1 MRFSVKN
8 ESCTIFTQL
17 SKKYK
22 QKERVTKMKKLLAL
36 LLAVAIMAG
45 VCCFEVSAVPDP
57 DYMPEPTETYTAAND
72 KIHEFNYCYTNAQDD
87 DELIVRVSFNPQGN
101 VEEEIYQVI
110 YERTGWTYDD
120 LLEYSYRDF
129 VNFEGEDISESEKLE
144 IKEKINAYVTMED
157 ELYKQY
163 EEKYAKQFIYSTGLN
178 FEYVSSNAIKY
189 RGEPVAI
196 GYACVHMCLTKSEIN
211 QVYQMDD
218 VTKITCFRRKDGTT
232 PAQPEYPDK
241 IDLREYN
248 VNKQEFLAAADDKL
262 MIADIDLVGED
273 YDLFF
278 EEMGIAPESFGKA
291 VIYND
296 MYALNYG
303 KNIKI
308 CLTKAEIYKAA
319 ELDCVDNI
327 GVSIDP
333 DGWNM
338 LHCTKGDVNGDRS
351 LDISDAVEI
360 QKFAVDKNE
369 FSEKQEELGDF
380 NTDGKCDTID
390 SAAIQRA
397 LVAE

>member
-1 MRFSVKN
+1 
-8 ESCTIFTQL
+8 
-17 SKKYK
+17 
-22 QKERVTKMKKLLAL
+22 MKKLIAL

-45 VCCFEVSAVPDP
+45 ICCFEVSAVIDP
-57 DYMPEPTETYTAAND
+57 DYITGELDTYGAAND
-72 KIHEFNYCYTNAQDD
+72 KIFEFNHCYTNAQDD

-144 IKEKINAYVTMED
+144 IKEKINVYVTMED

-163 EEKYAKQFIYSTGLN
+163 EEKYAKQFMDSTGLDI
-178 FEYVSSNAIKY
+178 EYISSNAIKY
-189 RGEPVAI
+189 REEPVAI
-196 GYACVHMCLTKSEIN
+196 GYACVHMCLTKSEID
-211 QVYQMDD
+211 QIYQMDD
-218 VTKITCFRRKDGTT
+218 VREITCFRRKDTT
-232 PAQPEYPDK
+232 IPAQPEFPDR

-248 VNKQEFLAAADDKL
+248 VNRQEFLAAADDKL
-262 MIADIDLVGED
+262 MIADIDLVSED

-278 EEMGIAPESFGKA
+278 EEMEIAPDMFGKA

-333 DGWNM
+333 GGWSM
-338 LHCTKGDVNGDRS
+338 LHCTKGDVNGDRA
-351 LDISDAVEI
+351 LDITDAVDI
-360 QKFAVDKNE
+360 QKYSVDKTE
-369 FSEKQEELGDF
+369 FSEKQEEIGDY
-380 NTDGKCDTID
+380 NLDKNCDVLD
-390 SAAIQRA
+390 ANAIQVA
-397 LVAE
+397 LVSE